1 MNIVNYLLYVF
12 LKKEATNTG
21 ILVLLSL
28 FITLIQTNG
37 ISYITA
43 NIIESVEKN
52 SKKMTMEFFN
62 YFIALSTLYFVIYY
76 IYKNYQNTLITKLF
90 QWVKKELFR
99 IILKSNNENM
109 KNVNFIEFITP
120 ITRISTSF
128 YILFYDIITVI
139 IPIIAFLSII
149 SCYFIY
155 KNPVFGI
162 SFFIANLVLF
172 YYIYA
177 NWNDLRKAKND
188 QEKVVNNNEKFIIDI
203 LNNIDKVIYRGETMN
218 EINNFTTLTDK
229 AINEGINF
237 LDTVTTHTNIL
248 TFLVYI
254 IIFVSLFYLI
264 QLQYTKKIKTTT
276 FITFV
281 TILLL
286 YRDKIISTMN
296 NLPDWLEFIG
306 RIEYITD
313 DFNEMLGK
321 DIDINELINKTYNSH
336 NLTFNNII
344 FDNVTFYY
352 ESRKTTPVFSNSSF
366 KINTDQ
372 KIIGITGLSGKGKSS
387 FAKLLLRLYG
397 PVSGKIYID
406 GVDISTIDPD
416 YIRQNITYVN
426 QNSKLFDKKIMDNI
440 MYGCKDPEI
449 CEIFLKEI
457 MKYPKIQGLYKNVD
471 IYNSNAGSLGENLS
485 GGQRQVVNII
495 SGLISTSKILI
506 LDEPTNALDIDL
518 KDEIIQLIE
527 DFRKYKKCIII
538 ISHDKDTFR
547 LFDET
552 LNLNNN

>member
-12 LKKEATNTG
+12 FKEEATNTG

-28 FITLIQTNG
+28 VITLIQTNG
-37 ISYITA
+37 ISYISA
-43 NIIESVEKN
+43 NIIQSVEKN

-62 YFIALSTLYFVIYY
+62 YFIILSILFFVIYY
-76 IYKNYQNTLITKLF
+76 IYKTYQNNLITKLF
-90 QWVKKELFR
+90 QWVKHEIFK
-99 IILKSNNENM
+99 IILKVNNENM

-128 YILFYDIITVI
+128 YVLFYDIITVI
-139 IPIIAFLSII
+139 IPTLAFLLII
-149 SCYFIY
+149 SFYFIY
-155 KNPVFGI
+155 ENPVFGI
-162 SFFIANLVLF
+162 SFLIANLVLF
-172 YYIYA
+172 FYIYA
-177 NWNDLRKAKND
+177 NWNDLRKAKNE
-188 QEKVVNNNEKFIIDI
+188 QETVINKNEKFIIDI
-203 LNNIDKVIYRGETMN
+203 LNNIDKVIYRGETIN

-229 AINEGINF
+229 AINTGINF
-237 LDTVTTHTNIL
+237 LDIITNHTSIL

-254 IIFVSLFYLI
+254 IIFASLFYLI
-264 QLQYTKKIKTTT
+264 HLRYTNKIKTTV
-276 FITFV
+276 FITFM

-286 YRDKIISTMN
+286 YRDRIISTIN

-306 RIEYITD
+306 RIEYITE
-313 DFNEMLGK
+313 DFNKMLGR
-321 DIDINELINKTYNSH
+321 DIDINEIINKKYNSYD
-336 NLTFNNII
+336 LKFNNIT

-366 KINTDQ
+366 NMNTDQ

-387 FAKLLLRLYG
+387 FAKLLLRLYD
-397 PVSGKIYID
+397 PISGKIYVD

-426 QNSKLFDKKIMDNI
+426 QNSRLFDKNIMDNM
-440 MYGCKDPEI
+440 MYGCKDPET
-449 CEIFLKEI
+449 CEVFLKEV
-457 MKYPKIQGLYKNVD
+457 MKYPKIQGLYQNVD

-506 LDEPTNALDIDL
+506 LDEPTNALDIEL
-518 KDEIIQLIE
+518 KDEIIQLIV

-552 LNLNNN
+552 LNINN

>member
-1 MNIVNYLLYVF
+1 MNIVNYLLYIF

-76 IYKNYQNTLITKLF
+76 IYKTYQNNLITKLF
-90 QWVKKELFR
+90 QWVKYEIFK

-139 IPIIAFLSII
+139 IPIIAFLLII

-229 AINEGINF
+229 AISEGINF
-237 LDTVTTHTNIL
+237 LDTVTTHTSIL

-276 FITFV
+276 FITFI

-336 NLTFNNII
+336 NLTFNSII

-366 KINTDQ
+366 NINTDQ

-387 FAKLLLRLYG
+387 FAKLLLRLYD

-457 MKYPKIQGLYKNVD
+457 MKYPKIQSLYKNVD

-518 KDEIIQLIE
+518 KDEIIQLI
-527 DFRKYKKCIII
+527 DYFRKYKKCIII

-552 LNLNNN
+552 LNMNN

>member
-12 LKKEATNTG
+12 FKEEATNTG

-28 FITLIQTNG
+28 VITLIQTNG

-43 NIIESVEKN
+43 NIIQSVEKN
-52 SKKMTMEFFN
+52 SKKTTMEFFN
-62 YFIALSTLYFVIYY
+62 YFIALSTLFFVIYY
-76 IYKNYQNTLITKLF
+76 IYKSYQNNLITKLI
-90 QWVKKELFR
+90 QWVKKELFK

-120 ITRISTSF
+120 ITRISVSF
-128 YILFYDIITVI
+128 YALFYDIITVI
-139 IPIIAFLSII
+139 IPTLAFLLII
-149 SCYFIY
+149 SFYFLY
-155 KNPVFGI
+155 ENPVFGI

-172 YYIYA
+172 FYIYA
-177 NWNDLRKAKND
+177 NWNHLIKAKNE
-188 QEKVVNNNEKFIIDI
+188 QETVINKNEKFIIDI
-203 LNNIDKVIYRGETMN
+203 LNNIDKVIYRGETVN
-218 EINNFTTLTDK
+218 EINNFRTLTDN
-229 AINEGINF
+229 AIYHGINF
-237 LDTVTTHTNIL
+237 LDIIANHTSIL
-248 TFLVYI
+248 TFFVYI

-276 FITFV
+276 FITFM

-286 YRDKIISTMN
+286 YRDRIIGTIN

-306 RIEYITD
+306 RIEYITA
-313 DFNEMLGK
+313 DFNKMLGNEL
-321 DIDINELINKTYNSH
+321 DINKLINKTYKSH
-336 NLTFNNII
+336 DLTFNTII

-352 ESRKTTPVFSNSSF
+352 ESRKTTPVFSNTSF
-366 KINTDQ
+366 NINTDQ

-387 FAKLLLRLYG
+387 FAKLLLRLYD

-406 GVDISTIDPD
+406 GIDISTIDPD

-440 MYGCKDPEI
+440 MYGCKDPEK

-457 MKYPKIQGLYKNVD
+457 LKYPKIQGLYKNVD
-471 IYNSNAGSLGENLS
+471 IYKSNAGSLGENLS

-506 LDEPTNALDIDL
+506 LDEPTNALDIEL
-518 KDEIIQLIE
+518 KEEIIQLI
-527 DFRKYKKCIII
+527 DNFRKYKKCIII
-538 ISHDKDTFR
+538 ISHDKDTFH

-552 LNLNNN
+552 LNMNN

>member
-264 QLQYTKKIKTTT
+264 Q
-276 FITFV
+276 
-281 TILLL
+281 
-286 YRDKIISTMN
+286 
-296 NLPDWLEFIG
+296 
-306 RIEYITD
+306 
-313 DFNEMLGK
+313 
-321 DIDINELINKTYNSH
+321 
-336 NLTFNNII
+336 
-344 FDNVTFYY
+344 
-352 ESRKTTPVFSNSSF
+352 
-366 KINTDQ
+366 
-372 KIIGITGLSGKGKSS
+372 
-387 FAKLLLRLYG
+387 
-397 PVSGKIYID
+397 
-406 GVDISTIDPD
+406 
-416 YIRQNITYVN
+416 
-426 QNSKLFDKKIMDNI
+426 
-440 MYGCKDPEI
+440 
-449 CEIFLKEI
+449 FLK
-457 MKYPKIQGLYKNVD
+457 G
-471 IYNSNAGSLGENLS
+471 
-485 GGQRQVVNII
+485 
-495 SGLISTSKILI
+495 
-506 LDEPTNALDIDL
+506 
-518 KDEIIQLIE
+518 
-527 DFRKYKKCIII
+527 F
-538 ISHDKDTFR
+538 DT
-547 LFDET
+547 
-552 LNLNNN
+552 

>member
-1 MNIVNYLLYVF
+1 MNIVNYLLYAF
-12 LKKEATNTG
+12 FKKEATNTG

-28 FITLIQTNG
+28 LITLIQTNG

-43 NIIESVEKN
+43 NIIQSVEQN

-62 YFIALSTLYFVIYY
+62 YFIALSTLFFVIYY
-76 IYKNYQNTLITKLF
+76 IYKTYQNNLITKLF
-90 QWVKKELFR
+90 QWVKHEIFK
-99 IILKSNNENM
+99 IILKTNNENM

-128 YILFYDIITVI
+128 YVLFYDIITVI
-139 IPIIAFLSII
+139 IPIMAFLLII
-149 SCYFIY
+149 SFYFLY
-155 KNPVFGI
+155 ENPVFGI

-188 QEKVVNNNEKFIIDI
+188 QEEVVNKNEKFIIDI
-203 LNNIDKVIYRGETMN
+203 LNNIDKVIYRGETAN
-218 EINNFTTLTDK
+218 EISNFTTLTDK
-229 AINEGINF
+229 AISEGINF
-237 LDTVTTHTNIL
+237 LDIITTHTSIL

-286 YRDKIISTMN
+286 YRDKIISTIN

-336 NLTFNNII
+336 DLKFNNII

-366 KINTDQ
+366 NINIDQ
-372 KIIGITGLSGKGKSS
+372 KIIGITGLSGKGKTS
-387 FAKLLLRLYG
+387 FAKLLLRLYD

-506 LDEPTNALDIDL
+506 LDEPTNALDIEL
-518 KDEIIQLIE
+518 KDEIIQLIAE
-527 DFRKYKKCIII
+527 FRKYKKCIII

-552 LNLNNN
+552 LNMNN